1 MLFPSPSRLRGSLPL
16 PAGGERV
23 RVRGLTLAAALFAG
37 FLGSAKAGDSAA
49 LDVLIRAYP
58 EHLASHDAI
67 DLIWCDG
74 TRMPLS
80 DGHSHKSFDEMLRRG
95 SILDQISLPYPA
107 GVGAAALV
115 PQGDSG
121 RIRNRA
127 FFDKMYGD
135 CWRGEVAPRL
145 VPVVWLPQS
154 WGHTVRVTSVNGV
167 AARLAEVSAELDALS
182 APLKRY
188 VYPTAGTYNCRTV
201 ADTGEPSMHSWG
213 AAIDLNAVRA
223 AYWLWPRAV
232 AAETLPVQIIDVFER
247 HGFIWGGKWLHYDTM
262 HFEYRPEL
270 LNGAPP
276 VIPAQAGIQ
285 GR

>member
-1 MLFPSPSRLRGSLPL
+1 L
-16 PAGGERV
+16 A
-23 RVRGLTLAAALFAG
+23 LAAVLLAG
-37 FLGSAKAGDSAA
+37 FSGSAKAGDVTA
-49 LDVLIRAYP
+49 LDALIRAYA
-58 EHLASHDAI
+58 EQLAGYDAI
-67 DLIWCDG
+67 DLIWRDG

-80 DGHSHKSFDEMLRRG
+80 DGQSHKSFDEMLRHG
-95 SILDQISLPYPA
+95 SILDQVSLPYPT
-107 GVGAAALV
+107 GVDAAALV
-115 PQGDSG
+115 PKGDPG

-135 CWRGEVAPRL
+135 CWRREVGPRL
-145 VPVVWLPQS
+145 VPVVWLPES
-154 WGHTVRVTSVNGV
+154 WGHIVLVTSVNGV
-167 AARLAEVSAELDALS
+167 AARLAEVSAELDAL
-182 APLKRY
+182 PTQIKRF

-213 AAIDLNAVRA
+213 AAIDINAVRA

-232 AAETLPVQIIDVFER
+232 AAETLPAQIIDIFER

-270 LNGAPP
+270 LNLAPL
-276 VIPAQAGIQ
+276 VIPAEAGIH